1 MPHMTTEQVTLCG
14 RIKRL
19 GYSRGNQVQLYGERF
34 DLIPDPFR
42 IGNNCILVDAL
53 EQRSRRESPSRRRV
67 ERVIARILA
76 KRRLEP
82 KGLIGCAD
90 SEGESYK

>member
-19 GYSRGNQVQLYGERF
+19 GYSHDDQVQLYGERF

-53 EQRSRRESPSRRRV
+53 EQRSQRESPSRRRV
-67 ERVIARILA
+67 ERVIARMLA
-76 KRRLEP
+76 KQRLQP
-82 KGLIGCAD
+82 RKFVGYAD
-90 SEGESYK
+90 SEGESHD